1 MGMFTR
7 VSAALILTLRLTC
20 RIVAATAV
28 VAIHVDFNPHIGG
41 AAIVG
46 VNLAASEN
54 CDQRFGGRADLILR
68 IGRKREG

>member
-20 RIVAATAV
+20 RVVAATAV

-54 CDQRFGGRADLILR
+54 CD
-68 IGRKREG
+68 